1 MSRACKIVLI
11 NVLAFVLL
19 LEGSL
24 QVIAAIGYG
33 NTNPAVKRLYSYIK
47 PSLSWEEWFLSG
59 YMDKGNMVYA
69 GIHSHHPTRGWAMRP
84 SAHFQAKPRVH
95 YTTNAQGYRAL
106 HDFRDEPEKFQMIF
120 LGDSF
125 TFGDEIDDVETWPG
139 LLEGKS
145 AEFNV
150 FNMGG
155 TGYGT
160 DQMLIT
166 LEEEISRYH
175 PDLVVAAYTDDNLNR
190 SLLPFRDYKKPLF
203 SLSDGKLSLTNV
215 PIGTPAE
222 VMTEIASRRYFSI
235 SKIQLINLLNYF
247 VSELHPLGGSTECAG
262 QCYRLNEAIFDRM
275 RDVASS
281 HGAEFMLIYLPHG
294 KEIKSMDEP
303 SYGQAFFETY
313 RSNRPGYYFNPR
325 PQLVAADF
333 PKAQEHYRRNENNLL
348 AQLVFD
354 EILKM
359 ESWQC
364 RSGKSC

>member
-1 MSRACKIVLI
+1 MSRTCKIVLI

-84 SAHFQAKPRVH
+84 SAYFQAKPRVH

-106 HDFRDEPEKFQMIF
+106 HDFHDVPEKFQIMF

-125 TFGDEIDDVETWPG
+125 TFGDEIDDTETWPG

-145 AEFNV
+145 AEFNI

-175 PDLVVAAYTDDNLNR
+175 PDLVVVAYTDDNLNR

-222 VMTEIASRRYFSI
+222 VMTEIAGRRYFSI

-247 VSELHPLGGSTECAG
+247 FSELHPLGGSTECAG

-294 KEIKSMDEP
+294 KEIKSMNEP

-313 RSNRPGYYFNPR
+313 RSNHPGYYFNPR

-364 RSGKSC
+364 HSGKSC